1 MCDRVTKQISPF
13 SQVRFKDV
21 SQEIHFKMSQ
31 VVTAQPGTTVVIQ
44 QQQKM
49 EREWNSGLFAC
60 FDDMGSCKLTVF
72 SP

>member
-49 EREWNSGLFAC
+49 ERE
-60 FDDMGSCKLTVF
+60 
-72 SP
+72 